1 MGCPVCGRSSA
12 VKKAL
17 TNSFKKQDIQEM
29 LQRLK
34 EQRRQEV
41 KLVKNPR

>member
-1 MGCPVCGRSSA
+1 MGCPVCGRSNS

-29 LQRLK
+29 LRKLK
-34 EQRRQEV
+34 EQRREEV
-41 KLVKNPR
+41 KLVQNPR